1 MTTTLSF
8 GAVPGLTGEEQR
20 QLTELTEAYNY
31 HQSRNA
37 TKDKYYEGH
46 VTLQDVN
53 LGIALPKGL
62 SKLEMG
68 CNWGQKAVDALA
80 SRSMFDGFVSN
91 GGALDGLQKLVAD
104 NRLIDA
110 YAKACRDQ
118 LKYGCVFATL
128 SADTDI
134 GCRIRFHSP
143 ATASALWNGEK
154 GRIDCGFA
162 IIDTV
167 QDEHQKDSWRPALV
181 NFYTD
186 TAVIVLRSSGSSWA
200 AERKP
205 HRMGRPLMEPLIWN
219 ATSNKP
225 FGRSRLKRA
234 IRSLI
239 DDYVR
244 TVANATIALE
254 FDTTP
259 QKYILGVTDEQYDAI
274 TSDKFKQYVG
284 ALIAATS
291 NPETGENPVFGQL
304 AQGSLQPH
312 VEKMRMT
319 ATQFAAATGLTVTD
333 VGVVNDANPTSSDAI
348 LAQSQTLVLMAQQ
361 LNTGNGDALHTIA
374 CMAQAIA
381 RNVSLTDLTEDER
394 GVMAHFKNPA
404 MPSVAVTAD
413 AAIKIATARQEF
425 ASTDTFLEMIGF
437 DQADIRRIRAQ
448 EQRARGQQVLLEV
461 ENSEDSKETKTD
473 NWKSNKIVY
482 LISGAPGSG
491 KTTYVQQHRQPGDL
505 IIDMDTIASALTGDD
520 SAHPDY
526 GTVLDVAIA
535 VRNAVYNIIERGAG
549 NWNRA
554 FVITSSGNKET
565 IDALA
570 KQLHAT
576 VHYMETPKEE
586 CKRRIAAD
594 KTRKNKETL
603 YNLIDKWF
611 ENQE

>member
-1 MTTTLSF
+1 MTPTLSF
-8 GAVPGLTGEEQR
+8 GTVPDLTDEEQR
-20 QLTELTEAYNY
+20 QLNELAEAYNY
-31 HQSRNA
+31 HQSRNV

-62 SKLEMG
+62 NKLEVG

-91 GGALDGLQKLVAD
+91 SGALDGLQKLVDD
-104 NRLIDA
+104 NRLIAA

-154 GRIDCGFA
+154 GRIDCGLA

-186 TAVIVLRSSGSSWA
+186 TDVIVLRSNGSSWA

-259 QKYILGVTDEQYDAI
+259 QKYILGVTDEQFDAI
-274 TSDKFKQYVG
+274 SSDKFKQYVG

-361 LNTGNGDALHTIA
+361 LNAGNGDALHTIA

-381 RNVSLTDLTEDER
+381 RNVSLAELTEDER

-448 EQRARGQQVLLEV
+448 EQRARGQALLMEMDDADNDTDV
-461 ENSEDSKETKTD
+461 E
-473 NWKSNKIVY
+473 
-482 LISGAPGSG
+482 
-491 KTTYVQQHRQPGDL
+491 
-505 IIDMDTIASALTGDD
+505 
-520 SAHPDY
+520 
-526 GTVLDVAIA
+526 
-535 VRNAVYNIIERGAG
+535 
-549 NWNRA
+549 
-554 FVITSSGNKET
+554 
-565 IDALA
+565 
-570 KQLHAT
+570 
-576 VHYMETPKEE
+576 
-586 CKRRIAAD
+586 
-594 KTRKNKETL
+594 
-603 YNLIDKWF
+603 
-611 ENQE
+611 